1 MEACRPKTRE
11 QCVIDF
17 IMFLSISIPQKFKV
31 NADNFSKNFYEPIMQ
46 SFHDLDHLSAQFVKD
61 SYVRSQNRSTVPV
74 ESFSTREK
82 SGLLQVWI
90 LSLGIQE
97 ESNLQFYSIPFHFLD
112 VTSYSGSKHCSQPS
126 STFDTD

>member
-11 QCVIDF
+11 QCFVDF

-46 SFHDLDHLSAQFVKD
+46 SFHDLDHLSAQFAKD
-61 SYVRSQNRSTVPV
+61 SSVRSQNRSTVPV

-97 ESNLQFYSIPFHFLD
+97 ESNLQFHSIPFHFLD